1 MFSLDM
7 LISKRRTFSG
17 LILVLKILKDFILP
31 ESYHSQI
38 ITINS
43 TSSKTTMTIPLGI
56 YFYTGVSLIAQLIKN
71 PPAMQEAPDLIPW
84 SGKFTG
90 KGIGYPL
97 QYSWASLVAQLESTC
112 HVGDLGLIPGRED
125 PLEKGKATR
134 ASILTWRIPWTIQS

>member
-56 YFYTGVSLIAQLIKN
+56 YFYIGVSLIAQLIKN
-71 PPAMQEAPDLIPW
+71 P
-84 SGKFTG
+84 
-90 KGIGYPL
+90 
-97 QYSWASLVAQLESTC
+97 
-112 HVGDLGLIPGRED
+112 H
-125 PLEKGKATR
+125 AT
-134 ASILTWRIPWTIQS
+134 